1 MQFNKL
7 HAAFVA
13 ALFLIINGLSAQNT
27 AQNKKDTIVLSVY
40 NTNQRFMLYPAPF
53 GGALGKTKLLTDL
66 VAAYDTIMIKK
77 EDTRKDTSK
86 VPSTQK
92 RWLISTERG
101 CDKIEGDVKGK
112 VAIIQQ
118 NAACDISKQM
128 LLAQSKGAK
137 AVIIVHNTNSKD
149 TVWLDYKQNYAYAK
163 QITIPCYT
171 VRQEMGVKIS
181 QMLPSLV
188 GIARKDTSTIPIQ
201 TLKQNIDSIV
211 NAASAPYVQQ
221 NKDSILASQQ
231 GWVISPNPADDE
243 LTVLFSFSS
252 PQNATLQVSNT
263 TGATIQTQKRENVQ
277 SGTFTIDVSAFPTG
291 VYNINLQ
298 HSNLN
303 ISKQVWN
310 ETKRLLVTH

>member
-1 MQFNKL
+1 ML
-7 HAAFVA
+7 HTKYWTVVVT
-13 ALFLIINGLSAQNT
+13 ALFFTNVLSAQNT

-53 GGALGKTKLLTDL
+53 GGAIGKTKLLTDL
-66 VAAYDTIMIKK
+66 VAAYDTVMVRK
-77 EDTRKDTSK
+77 EDTRKDTSRIS
-86 VPSTQK
+86 STQK

-101 CDKIEGDVKGK
+101 CNKIEGDVKGK
-112 VAIIQQ
+112 VAII
-118 NAACDISKQM
+118 NYNPSCDISKQM
-128 LLAQSKGAK
+128 FLAQSKGAK
-137 AVIIVHNTNSKD
+137 AVIIVHTTNSKD
-149 TVWLDYKQNYAYAK
+149 TVWLDYKLNYAYAK

-188 GIARKDTSTIPIQ
+188 GIARKDTSSIPIQ
-201 TLKQNIDSIV
+201 TLQTNIDSIV
-211 NAASAPYVQQ
+211 KAASAPYLQQ
-221 NKDSILASQQ
+221 NIDSVLASQH
-231 GWVISPNPADDE
+231 GWVLSPNPADDE
-243 LTVLFSFSS
+243 VTVLFSFAS
-252 PQNATLQVSNT
+252 PQNAVMQISNN
-263 TGATIQTQKRENVQ
+263 TGAVVQIQKRDNVQ

-291 VYNINLQ
+291 VYNVSLQ

>member
-1 MQFNKL
+1 ML
-7 HAAFVA
+7 HTKYLAVVVT
-13 ALFLIINGLSAQNT
+13 ALMFSNFLSAQNT

-53 GGALGKTKLLTDL
+53 GGAIGKTKLLTDL
-66 VAAYDTIMIKK
+66 VAAYDTVMLKK
-77 EDTRKDTSK
+77 EDIRKDTSK
-86 VPSTQK
+86 VPSKEK

-128 LLAQSKGAK
+128 YLAQSKGAK
-137 AVIIVHNTNSKD
+137 AVIIMHTTNSKD
-149 TVWLDYKQNYAYAK
+149 SVWLDYKQGYDYAK

-171 VRQEMGVKIS
+171 VRNEMGVKIS

-201 TLKQNIDSIV
+201 ALQVYVDSVQRAKTDSIV
-211 NAASAPYVQQ
+211 KAASAPYLQQ
-221 NKDSILASQQ
+221 NQDSILASQA
-231 GWVISPNPADDE
+231 GWVLSPNPADDE
-243 LTVLFSFSS
+243 VTVLFSFSS
-252 PQNATLQVSNT
+252 PQNAVMQVSNN
-263 TGATIQTQKRENVQ
+263 TGDVVNIQKRDNVQ
-277 SGTFTIDVSAFPTG
+277 SGTFSIDVSAFPTG

-298 HSNLN
+298 HGRFM
-303 ISKQVWN
+303 

>member
-1 MQFNKL
+1 ML
-7 HAAFVA
+7 HTKYLAVVIT
-13 ALFLIINGLSAQNT
+13 ALFFTNLLNAQNM

-53 GGALGKTKLLTDL
+53 GGAIGKTKLLTDL
-66 VAAYDTIMIKK
+66 VAAYDTVMVRK
-77 EDTRKDTSK
+77 ENTQRDTAK

-128 LLAQSKGAK
+128 FLAQSKGAK
-137 AVIIVHNTNSKD
+137 AVVIIHNTNSKD
-149 TVWLDYKQNYAYAK
+149 TVWLDYKQTYAYAK

-171 VRQEMGVKIS
+171 VRSDMGVKIS

-188 GIARKDTSTIPIQ
+188 GIAKKDTSTVPIQ
-201 TLKQNIDSIV
+201 TLQQQQTDSIINASIAQNRAKDSL
-211 NAASAPYVQQ
+211 NAAQ
-221 NKDSILASQQ
+221 LAQQ
-231 GWVISPNPADDE
+231 GWVIAPNPADDDV
-243 LTVLFSFSS
+243 TVLYNFST
-252 PQNATLQVSNT
+252 PQNATLQVSNNV
-263 TGATIQTQKRENVQ
+263 GDVIQIQKREGVQ
-277 SGTFTIDVSAFPTG
+277 SGTFTIDVSAYPTG
-291 VYNINLQ
+291 IYNINLQ
-298 HSNLN
+298 HGRFY
-303 ISKQVWN
+303 